1 MKNNMLNKLKS
12 DYEELETKPSPELW
26 DKLDR
31 KLDETP
37 EMVSKT
43 SFAWW
48 KYAAVVLLLISV
60 GTVIYFTTDKNN
72 FDPKKTDY
80 IVKKGLK
87 NTINPEFKTQPVI
100 SNVESIKENEVKTVA
115 ENESINSK
123 KSLTPK
129 KEQKLI
135 QSEISKFKTSQITI
149 KQPENIEI
157 NPVKIENKSPNLP
170 VIAEVKKTKSSYINA
185 NELLLGREFDK
196 TRENPYKNEVKL
208 GVFNLDKAVPNVDN
222 VTVLGV
228 TVYIDS
234 K

>member
-1 MKNNMLNKLKS
+1 MERKIMKQLRS
-12 DYEELETKPSPELW
+12 DYEKLEIKPSADLW
-26 DKLDR
+26 DKLDQ
-31 KLDETP
+31 KLGETP
-37 EMVSKT
+37 EMVSKI
-43 SFAWW
+43 SFQWW

-60 GTVIYFTTDKNN
+60 GSFIYFNINKNN

-87 NTINPEFKTQPVI
+87 NTINLEFKTQPVI
-100 SNVESIKENEVKTVA
+100 SSDEAIKENEVKIVS
-115 ENESINSK
+115 ENQKINYKESF
-123 KSLTPK
+123 TPK
-129 KEQKLI
+129 KEREII
-135 QSEISKFKTSQITI
+135 QRQISEFKTSQIAI

-157 NPVKIENKSPNLP
+157 KMVKIENKNPTLP